1 MTNTTES
8 SDPSPRC
15 WAVVPAAGVGRR
27 MGHDLP
33 KQYLF
38 IGDKPVIVHTLERLA
53 GESAIAGIVVAVA
66 EDDAHWATLEIDIPV
81 PLVRAPGGQE
91 RCHSVLN
98 ALDALQGM
106 AADTDAVLVHDAAR
120 PCVRPA
126 DLAALI
132 GAVGN
137 RPDGGLLATPVR
149 DTMKRADSRGRVGR
163 TVDREGLW
171 HALTPQMFRLD
182 LLREALRR
190 AIAEG
195 YLVTDEASAMEHAG
209 HHPRLV
215 ESHGDNIKITHPQD
229 LATAEFFLAQQRQQG
244 IGLTVDGLEDGG

>member
-1 MTNTTES
+1 MTTTAET
-8 SDPSPRC
+8 SDSPLRC

-27 MGHDLP
+27 MGNDLP

-53 GESAIAGIVVAVA
+53 SEPSIAGIVVAVA
-66 EDDAHWATLEIDIPV
+66 DSDEHWSQLEIDVAV
-81 PLVRAPGGQE
+81 PLLRAPGGQE
-91 RCHSVLN
+91 RCHSVLS
-98 ALDALQGM
+98 ALNVLHGTADDA
-106 AADTDAVLVHDAAR
+106 DPVLVHDAAR

-132 GAVGN
+132 GAIGN
-137 RPDGGLLATPVR
+137 RKDGGLLATPVR
-149 DTMKRADSRGRVGR
+149 DTMKRSDTDGRVAR

-182 LLREALRR
+182 LLRAALQQ
-190 AIAEG
+190 AITDG

-209 HHPRLV
+209 YHPRLV

-229 LATAEFFLAQQRQQG
+229 LATAEFFLEQQRRQG
-244 IGLTVDGLEDGG
+244 IGLTVNGLEDGG